1 MPDPSTASASSAKG
15 ESAMSQ
21 LYTIKDERTVYCR
34 AAMKTN
40 REWNPVTR
48 EWIFH
53 DASNHANAAAEL
65 YRVTRPTIGM
75 REALQAM
82 VTDGTGALAW
92 GFDPAEKPLAIDE
105 LDRSEASKLLAAGY
119 AVRRVLG
126 VHPLDDVEQPS
137 DEPATFDSSEFEA
150 REQAR
155 RRRRR
160 NAA

>member
-1 MPDPSTASASSAKG
+1 
-15 ESAMSQ
+15 MSQ
-21 LYTIKDERTVYCR
+21 LYKIKDERTVYCR
-34 AAMKTN
+34 AAMKADGG
-40 REWNPVTR
+40 EWNPVTR
-48 EWIFH
+48 EWIFR
-53 DASNHANAAAEL
+53 DANNHANAVAEL

-82 VTDGTGALAW
+82 IADGTGALAW
-92 GFDPAEKPLAIDE
+92 GFDPAEKPLVIE
-105 LDRSEASKLLAAGY
+105 GLDRSDASKLLAAGY

-126 VHPLDDVEQPS
+126 VHPLDDAEQPS
-137 DEPATFDSSEFEA
+137 DEPAAFDASEFEA

>member
-1 MPDPSTASASSAKG
+1 M
-15 ESAMSQ
+15 
-21 LYTIKDERTVYCR
+21 
-34 AAMKTN
+34 
-40 REWNPVTR
+40 TR

-53 DASNHANAAAEL
+53 DASDHANAAAEL

-137 DEPATFDSSEFEA
+137 DEPAPSTRPSSKRASKRAGDVAGTPHNSGSAQQTFTRVATPAGSSLSIPSEMS
-150 REQAR
+150 Q
-155 RRRRR
+155 
-160 NAA
+160 

>member
-1 MPDPSTASASSAKG
+1 
-15 ESAMSQ
+15 MSQ
-21 LYTIKDERTVYCR
+21 LHTIKDERTVYCR

-40 REWNPVTR
+40 GGEWNPVTR
-48 EWIFH
+48 EWIFR
-53 DASNHANAAAEL
+53 DASDHANAAAEL
-65 YRVTRPTIGM
+65 YRVTRLTIGM

-92 GFDPAEKPLAIDE
+92 GFDPAEKPLAINE

-126 VHPLDDVEQPS
+126 VHPLDDIEQPS
-137 DEPATFDSSEFEA
+137 DEPAAFDSSEFEA

>member
-1 MPDPSTASASSAKG
+1 
-15 ESAMSQ
+15 MSQ

-34 AAMKTN
+34 AAIKTN
-40 REWNPVTR
+40 GGEWNPVTR
-48 EWIFH
+48 EWIFR
-53 DASNHANAAAEL
+53 DASDHANAVAEL

-82 VTDGTGALAW
+82 VADGTGALAW
-92 GFDPAEKPLAIDE
+92 GFDPVEKPLLIDE

-126 VHPLDDVEQPS
+126 VHPLDDVARPAE
-137 DEPATFDSSEFEA
+137 EPAAFDASEFEA
-150 REQAR
+150 RERA

>member
-1 MPDPSTASASSAKG
+1 M
-15 ESAMSQ
+15 MSH

-34 AAMKTN
+34 AAMKSN
-40 REWNPVTR
+40 GGEWNPVTR
-48 EWIFH
+48 EWIFR
-53 DASNHANAAAEL
+53 DGNDHANAVTEL

-82 VTDGTGALAW
+82 VADGTGALAW
-92 GFDPAEKPLAIDE
+92 GFDPAEKPLPIDE
-105 LDRSEASKLLAAGY
+105 LERSEASKLLAAGY

-126 VHPLDDVEQPS
+126 VRPLDDVEQPGE
-137 DEPATFDSSEFEA
+137 EPATFDASEFEV

-155 RRRRR
+155 RRRRP